1 MPSPKLKSTIQV
13 VISLGVAAW
22 IFWLLYRDIAFDSLW
37 AQVKSSNWIWIS
49 ISLLLAWLGFWIRG
63 WRWSMLIQDIHGIP
77 VSSNRAYHAAMVGYL
92 ANMLVPRAG
101 EIARCGVL
109 SRTNGTSVGH
119 LIGTVILERSI
130 DLLFLIGTI
139 SLAFFLEN
147 QLFLS
152 LASSLIDLPT
162 LAKKILENWPIL
174 LGGSLVF
181 VFFVYLLFQK
191 FRNHGLLAKAQSFF
205 RQLLS
210 GISSIKTLK
219 NPSGFWF
226 SSFVIWFLY
235 YATMLTVAMGIE
247 STANLTLSEVLLVMV
262 MGSIGMVA
270 PVQGGIGTFH
280 ALVAYILIQFGVI
293 ESDAKIFAAII
304 HGTQVLLVLVLGFS
318 SWILM
323 LKIPAWKKPE
333 SQ

>member
-1 MPSPKLKSTIQV
+1 MSNSRIKSLIQV
-13 VISLGVAAW
+13 AISLGVAIW
-22 IFWLLYRDIAFDSLW
+22 IFWLLYRDIEFSSLW
-37 AQVKSSNWIWIS
+37 YQVKSSNWIWIS
-49 ISLLLAWLGFWIRG
+49 ASLAIAWLGFWIRG
-63 WRWSMLIQDIHGIP
+63 WRWSLLIQDHQGIA
-77 VSSNRAYHAAMVGYL
+77 VSPNRAYHAAMVGYL

-130 DLLFLIGTI
+130 DLFFLIGTI
-139 SLAFFLEN
+139 CLAFILEN

-152 LASSLIDLPT
+152 LVDNLIDLT
-162 LAKKILENWPIL
+162 VLIQKVAGNWHL
-174 LGGSLVF
+174 FLGGIFVF
-181 VFFVYLLFQK
+181 VLFIYFLFQK
-191 FRNHGLLAKAQSFF
+191 FRHHGLIAKAQAFF
-205 RQLLS
+205 RQLLG
-210 GISSIKTLK
+210 GIRTIQTLK
-219 NPSGFWF
+219 NPWGFWV
-226 SSFVIWFLY
+226 SSFVIWFFY
-235 YATMLTVAMGIE
+235 YLTMLTVAMGIA

-304 HGTQVLLVLVLGFS
+304 HGTQVLLVLITGFA

-323 LKIPAWKKPE
+323 MKIPVWKKPE
-333 SQ
+333 TT

>member
-1 MPSPKLKSTIQV
+1 MSNSRIKSLIQV
-13 VISLGVAAW
+13 AISLGVAIW
-22 IFWLLYRDIAFDSLW
+22 IFWLLYRDIEFSSLW
-37 AQVKSSNWIWIS
+37 YQVKSSNWIWIS
-49 ISLLLAWLGFWIRG
+49 ASLAIAWLGFWIRG
-63 WRWSMLIQDIHGIP
+63 WRWSLLIQDHQGIA
-77 VSSNRAYHAAMVGYL
+77 VSPNRAYHAAMVGYL

-130 DLLFLIGTI
+130 DLFFLIGTI
-139 SLAFFLEN
+139 CLAFILEN

-152 LASSLIDLPT
+152 LADNLIDLT
-162 LAKKILENWPIL
+162 VLIQKVAGNWHL
-174 LGGSLVF
+174 FLGGIFVF
-181 VFFVYLLFQK
+181 VLFIYFLFQK
-191 FRNHGLLAKAQSFF
+191 FRHHDLVAKAQAFF
-205 RQLLS
+205 RQLLG
-210 GISSIKTLK
+210 GIRTIQTLK
-219 NPSGFWF
+219 NPWGFWV
-226 SSFVIWFLY
+226 SSFVIWFFY
-235 YATMLTVAMGIE
+235 YLTMLTVAMGIA

-304 HGTQVLLVLVLGFS
+304 HGTQVLLVLITGFV

-323 LKIPAWKKPE
+323 MKIPVWKKPE
-333 SQ
+333 TT